1 MANKYE
7 LRHTTLFTQNYQG
20 RGHTMA
26 KPKTPYSWKKKRSKK
41 KSMNRIITDQILKAF
56 FHYTTDTISISDMDG
71 DIILVNQA
79 FENYYGWSMEEVHQ
93 SPSCFIPDD
102 LIIETRQ
109 LFEAVRSMGVHITN
123 YETIRKRKDG
133 TLIDVTLSATPIV
146 NEEGTIIGASCITRD
161 ITDRKKTEEALKAT
175 EAKYRLLIDHTQDI
189 VSIYDETLKL
199 IYVSPSI
206 EQQLGYLP
214 EEYTSLTGLDILHP
228 EDQPLLLAKQ
238 QEILDTK
245 QPLQFEARVQ
255 DKDGR
260 WISFEIR
267 GIPFVNDSGTVQ
279 NIMLVSRNVME
290 RKHSEAA
297 LLKSEEKHRII
308 AEHTDDFIMITD
320 INGDVVYLSPSHER
334 IHGNR
339 KQSGIV
345 TLIDVHT
352 DDRPLVV
359 EHFKKLLAT
368 KEPQTCEF
376 RYHCVDG
383 SMIVLESKGVPIF
396 SPTGECDGF
405 IIVSRD
411 ITERRNNEDLL
422 RKTEK
427 LSMIG
432 ELAAGIAHEIR
443 NPLTALKGFVQLLY
457 PTLNDKKMYADI
469 MLSELER
476 INFIVSELLVLAK
489 PQNVQIRHLSLVGL
503 LENVLALLA
512 SEANLK
518 NIHFHTSFPEAPII
532 AGEEIQ
538 LKQVFLNIIKNSIEA
553 IAGQGEIHVSTR
565 LLASNQV
572 IVRLADNGCG
582 ISEDIMPR
590 LGEPFFTTKEN
601 GTGLGLMISSKI
613 IKDHHG
619 SLHISSHKE
628 EGTVIEITLPIVRR

>member
-1 MANKYE
+1 
-7 LRHTTLFTQNYQG
+7 
-20 RGHTMA
+20 MA